1 MAEGRGTRHRKRQ
14 RHRSRSQGR
23 PSSGSHRSQ
32 SVQGAGSKRERRRR
46 QGRASGRRTRSG
58 ERSPRHRDG
67 GPPHIEVE
75 PGTALGEEGRYV
87 VEEVFGDGASGRVL
101 GCCDKMTGEMVA
113 VKVARPAR
121 RQRRHAETEVA
132 MLQKMQRHD
141 RELAQRHVVRLLDVF
156 EHELSFFCIVMEP
169 LAMNLRA
176 LLQEGEGGLYM
187 ADIRLMALQLVQCL
201 AFFSSMGLAHGDL
214 KCTNVMLRKPDFEL
228 RPHPRLSDPDAMAA
242 RPRWPF
248 EVVVIDFGLAN
259 VTEPET
265 SPEAFL
271 FTREGPKS
279 RLRVGARH
287 IRAPEV
293 ILGLDWGCAADLWSL
308 GCLLATVYTGERLFP
323 APRDNETAT
332 PDTAADVVFS
342 PQVHDEMEHLGAVEL
357 LASLPPCL
365 VSVEGRSQLDLRHVT
380 QQRIPTYMASQ
391 VAERILEKGVAFD
404 PAGRLLWPDCADN
417 DQQVQ
422 HVEDMPTV
430 TEFVLERHH
439 HFLAFLQ
446 GLMDIDPR
454 RRLTATMALQHPF
467 LHKELVTELDSEE

>member
-323 APRDNETAT
+323 
-332 PDTAADVVFS
+332 
-342 PQVHDEMEHLGAVEL
+342 VHDEMEHLGAVEL

-446 GLMDIDPR
+446 GLMEIDPR

>member
-132 MLQKMQRHD
+132 MLQKMQRLNCTSRHD

-265 SPEAFL
+265 SPAPSFLQWSGAQAIVVPVAPGPEAFL

-323 APRDNETAT
+323 
-332 PDTAADVVFS
+332 
-342 PQVHDEMEHLGAVEL
+342 VHDEMEHLGAVE
-357 LASLPPCL
+357 
-365 VSVEGRSQLDLRHVT
+365 HVT

-404 PAGRLLWPDCADN
+404 GRSAGAAPVTVFTCPE
-417 DQQVQ
+417 VQ

-446 GLMDIDPR
+446 GLMEIDPR

-467 LHKELVTELDSEE
+467 LHKARAFGCSRAVII